1 VAVSAGRDS
10 TVEIARSQDMP
21 KMKTKRGAAKRF
33 KVTGSGRVKRSRAYR
48 RHILTTKSRKK
59 KRQLRRGGM
68 VAPANERAVKSLIP
82 YL

>member
-1 VAVSAGRDS
+1 
-10 TVEIARSQDMP
+10 MP

-33 KVTGSGRVKRSRAYR
+33 KVTGSGRVKRSRGYR

-59 KRQLRRGGM
+59 KRQLRHGGM
-68 VAPANERAVKSLIP
+68 VSPADERAVKSLLP

>member
-1 VAVSAGRDS
+1 VVSPDGPKVAGG
-10 TVEIARSQDMP
+10 IARRLRMP

-33 KVTGSGRVKRSRAYR
+33 KVTGSGRVKRSRGYR

-59 KRQLRRGGM
+59 KRQLRHGGM
-68 VAPANERAVKSLIP
+68 VAPADERAVKSLLP

>member
-1 VAVSAGRDS
+1 
-10 TVEIARSQDMP
+10 MP

-33 KVTGSGRVKRSRAYR
+33 KVTGSGRVKRSRGYR
-48 RHILTTKSRKK
+48 RHILTTKSRTR

-68 VAPANERAVKSLIP
+68 VAPANERAVKSLLP

>member
-1 VAVSAGRDS
+1 
-10 TVEIARSQDMP
+10 MP

-48 RHILTTKSRKK
+48 RHILTTKSHKR

-68 VAPANERAVKSLIP
+68 VAPANERAVKSLLP

>member
-1 VAVSAGRDS
+1 
-10 TVEIARSQDMP
+10 MP

-33 KVTGSGRVKRSRAYR
+33 KVTGSGRVKRSRGYR

-59 KRQLRRGGM
+59 KRQLRQSGM
-68 VAPANERAVKSLIP
+68 VAPADERAVKSLLP

>member
-1 VAVSAGRDS
+1 
-10 TVEIARSQDMP
+10 MP

-33 KVTGSGRVKRSRAYR
+33 KVTGSGRVKRSRGYR

-59 KRQLRRGGM
+59 KRQLRHGGM
-68 VAPANERAVKSLIP
+68 VAAADERAVKALLP